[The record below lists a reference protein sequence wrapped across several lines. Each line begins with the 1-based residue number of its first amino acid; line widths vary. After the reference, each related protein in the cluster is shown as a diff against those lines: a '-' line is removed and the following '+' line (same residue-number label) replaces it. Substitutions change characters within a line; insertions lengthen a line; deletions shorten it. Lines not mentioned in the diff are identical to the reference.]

1 MSENML
7 NMNLQKL

>member
-7 NMNLQKL
+7 Y